1 MSTHSPAHSNE
12 ITSYSE
18 SRRPVK
24 APKRSIWT
32 HVHAVFTP
40 FPYIAVAKENQHM
53 AISVA
58 ELDGMQAQYKAAV
71 EEWVGAIREEE
82 ALAST
87 PITRRRSTTSKAPA
101 FGRGPCISRPKMRK
115 APMRA
120 LFERS
125 SLTSRFNARSN
136 AHRHQDIAVTYILI
150 VVLWPHLAGGLRV
163 LELHAHFAGFSDGL
177 EKIDEVA

>member
-1 MSTHSPAHSNE
+1 
-12 ITSYSE
+12 
-18 SRRPVK
+18 
-24 APKRSIWT
+24 
-32 HVHAVFTP
+32 
-40 FPYIAVAKENQHM
+40 M

-58 ELDGMQAQYKAAV
+58 ELDGMQARYKAAV

-87 PITRRRSTTSKAPA
+87 THNEAEVDQWQGPA
-101 FGRGPCISRPKMRK
+101 FGRRSCISRRKMRK